1 MIGDTYSALTLIGA
15 PALLTNATS
24 VLLLSTANRLGRS
37 VDRARVLGKS
47 LIEEPQADNSIE
59 LRGQVRIANRRVLLT
74 IRAISTLYLAVGA
87 FAGSTLAAFLSALI
101 PRATLAYDAAVA
113 VTIGT
118 GVLGFAALAV
128 AAALLVRESHL
139 AFLLLRSE
147 TAQHGEIRSPERLF

>member
-1 MIGDTYSALTLIGA
+1 AEHRQPPRPI
-15 PALLTNATS
+15 
-24 VLLLSTANRLGRS
+24 GRS
-37 VDRARVLGKS
+37 RARLGKS
-47 LIEEPQADNSIE
+47 LVEEPQADNSIE

-101 PRATLAYDAAVA
+101 PRATLAYEATVAVA
-113 VTIGT
+113 IGPC
-118 GVLGFAALAV
+118 VLGFAALAV

-147 TAQHGEIRSPERLF
+147 TARPGEIRSHERL